1 MMILQ
6 AVSQDKVM
14 LDAIGDDLLKVNLL
28 ANVMIS
34 DGLSF
39 KYRND
44 DGEVI
49 ETRQYVLKGIS
60 KSLLF
65 SKINSRLKDTYGDKM
80 PLLYSEPLIMMDSMQ
95 MEEILNKLQEV

>member
-6 AVSQDKVM
+6 AVSEDKEM

-28 ANVMIS
+28 TNVMIS

-49 ETRQYVLKGIS
+49 GTRKYVLKGIS

-65 SKINSRLKDTYGDKM
+65 SKINSRLQDTYGDKM

>member
-6 AVSQDKVM
+6 AVSEDKLM
-14 LDAIGDDLLKVNLL
+14 LDTIADDLLKVNLI

-34 DGLSF
+34 SSLSF
-39 KYRND
+39 KNINTS
-44 DGEVI
+44 GEVD

-65 SKINSRLKDTYGDKM
+65 SKINSRLRDTYGDKM
-80 PLLYSEPLIMMDSMQ
+80 PLLYSEPLIMMDSIQ
-95 MEEILNKLQEV
+95 MEEVLRKLQEV

>member
-49 ETRQYVLKGIS
+49 GTRQYVLKGIS